1 MWKVSGQQL
10 MPSDFL
16 PVSALWPCDLIIGF
30 FFTCFCNVRLQCH
43 RANADFLP
51 VFSLWPCDLII
62 VHLFTCFCNVRL
74 QCHRA
79 NSDFLPV
86 FAPWPC
92 DLIIVHLFTCF
103 CNVRLQC
110 HRANSDFLT
119 VSWALQCSSFHTDK
133 DQVLSLTSLNH
144 TLCFINSCQT
154 YTWYITMISS
164 SYSYKHLELV
174 CWFSGA

>member
-1 MWKVSGQQL
+1 MIFILRETRTTVREWACCFYLPASVISGSNAIEL
-10 MPSDFL
+10 MLIFYL
-16 PVSALWPCDLIIGF
+16 YFALWPCDLIIVLF
-30 FFTCFCNVRLQCH
+30 FACFCNVRLQCH
-43 RANADFLP
+43 RANA
-51 VFSLWPCDLII
+51 
-62 VHLFTCFCNVRL
+62 
-74 QCHRA
+74 
-79 NSDFLPV
+79 DFLPV

-164 SYSYKHLELV
+164 SYSYKHFELV
-174 CWFSGA
+174 CWFSGV